1 MGIKDRGFA
10 KAKVTKKQEAAVK
23 GGHPWIYEDEIT
35 ETEGD
40 ITNGMVVDVFGVK
53 DNYLGSGLYS
63 EQSRIRIRLLGNN
76 PNESY
81 DDAYF
86 ARKVQHAVQYRRD
99 VMSED
104 DFLCCRMVHGE
115 ADGLP
120 GLTVDRYGS
129 ILVAEAASYGIDLR
143 REVIYEALKES
154 IGGIEG
160 IYERNE
166 GDLRLKEGLDQ
177 YKGWYGLQHPEKTNV
192 QIVENGLIF
201 DVDFENGQKT
211 GYFLDQKYNRAVVGR
226 LARGRRVLDC
236 CTHTGSF
243 ALNAAANGAASVTA
257 MDISET
263 ALAEAR
269 RNAELNGLQVTF
281 RQGDVFEELR
291 RLKAEHQTFDL
302 IILDPPAFT
311 KSRRTIAY
319 ARNGYR
325 NINAMAL
332 SLLPRGGYLATN
344 SCSHFM
350 STQLFTEMLRDA
362 SHDVS
367 CSLRIVE
374 SCSASPDHPVL
385 IDVPETSYLKF
396 FLVQKV

>member
-1 MGIKDRGFA
+1 
-10 KAKVTKKQEAAVK
+10 
-23 GGHPWIYEDEIT
+23 
-35 ETEGD
+35 
-40 ITNGMVVDVFGVK
+40 
-53 DNYLGSGLYS
+53 
-63 EQSRIRIRLLGNN
+63 
-76 PNESY
+76 

-281 RQGDVFEELR
+281 RQGGDVFEELR